1 MQRLNKV
8 IEQYGRWAGLK
19 TYTDRIDA
27 HVQSDFSLSLE
38 NAKALLESICKEICK
53 SKGVEVNADASINY
67 VLKKA
72 YTAIGYPS
80 STPITQISSSL
91 ATIGQQMGTLRNEI
105 GTTSHGRPL
114 EELRERNSKVDGMT
128 KELLIDTTVIIASFL
143 IRNFENEN
151 PITTPRTSEQKT
163 PLNDNQDFNDFWDES
178 FGEFFM
184 GDYSYT
190 ASEILY
196 YTDNKAYLTE
206 LKAFGEDEE

>member
-8 IEQYGRWAGLK
+8 IEQHGRWADLK

-38 NAKALLESICKEICK
+38 NAKSLLESICKEICK
-53 SKGVEVNADASINY
+53 LKGVEVDADASINN

-72 YTAIGYPS
+72 YTAIGYPN
-80 STPITQISSSL
+80 STPVTQISSSL
-91 ATIGQQMGTLRNEI
+91 ATIGQQMGALRNEI
-105 GTTSHGRPL
+105 GTTSHGRHL
-114 EELRERNSKVDGMT
+114 EELRERNSKVDEMT

-151 PITTPRTSEQKT
+151 PRATPGTSEQKT

-190 ASEILY
+190 ASEILF
-196 YTDNKAYLTE
+196 YTDNGAYLTE

>member
-8 IEQYGRWAGLK
+8 IEQHGRWADLK

-27 HVQSDFSLSLE
+27 HVKSDFSMSLE
-38 NAKALLESICKEICK
+38 NAKSLLESICKEICK
-53 SKGVEVNADASINY
+53 LKGVEVDANTSINH

-72 YTAIGYPS
+72 YTAIGYPN
-80 STPITQISSSL
+80 STPVTQISSAL
-91 ATIGQQMGTLRNEI
+91 FTIGHQMGTLRNEI
-105 GTTSHGRPL
+105 GTTSHGRSL
-114 EELRERNSKVDGMT
+114 EELRERNNKVDEMT

-143 IRNFENEN
+143 IRTFENEN
-151 PITTPRTSEQKT
+151 PITTPGTSEQET

-190 ASEILY
+190 ASEILF
-196 YTDNKAYLTE
+196 YTDNEAYLTE
-206 LKAFGEDEE
+206 LKTFGGDEE